1 MNRRYSPLCKYL
13 FLTAAGLLLSVV
25 AAAGAYGQKADA
37 DAGNVL
43 TFNLRRPVPPPETG
57 YLELGGKSSTGQDL
71 EVNSQY
77 LVLDGKPWLPVMGEF
92 HYARYPEK
100 DWETE
105 ILKMKAAGVQI
116 VSTYVFWIYHEEVE
130 GQFDWSGRRDLRR
143 FVELCAKHGMYVYL
157 RIGPWDHGEVRN
169 GGFPDWLLKK
179 TTHLRENDPVYLHY
193 VNLYFAQIGM
203 QIHGLLWRDGGPIIG
218 VQLENEYSVGG
229 PLGGAAHIAEL
240 KRLAIAN
247 GIATP
252 LYSVTG
258 WPTHNFPPRQVIP
271 MLGGYPDGF
280 WSGSIRREA
289 PNPVYLFNFRR
300 TSGDMGAETAGS
312 MNARSGLGH
321 YPYFDA
327 EAGGGMESSYHR
339 RPLIDPDDI
348 AALTVTGLGSGVN
361 LYGYYMFQG
370 GANPRGK
377 LTTLQES
384 QATGYPNDL
393 PVRSYDYQAP
403 LGEFGQVRESYRKVK
418 MIHLF
423 VNAFGSELAP
433 MMPFPPDR
441 LPSGP
446 ADTSVPRASVREKDG
461 RGFLFVNN
469 YVRKLAMPARKGFQ
483 AALELPT
490 GEMKVPLQPITV
502 PANSYFIWPF
512 NLRMGGATLR
522 YSTAQLVTRLDAGGE
537 TTWVFF
543 AVPGI
548 APEFVFDKRDTQEVT
563 AAKLAIREGDGAI
576 RVDGAGA
583 GMGAGRNA
591 TFQVKVK
598 DGGTFRVLVLTES
611 EAENLW
617 RPKLNGQAHL
627 ALSPADLFWTGDR
640 LDVRTEDREEAEVG
654 LYPPAALAVAPG
666 EQRTLAVR
674 TGDLWTEYR
683 LTIPEARIRYGWQK
697 TRDAGPPPP
706 VRFGPAFSWRKHPVA
721 TVPADSAF
729 QKAAVWKLTFP
740 KQDLAGLSQVYLRMD
755 YAGDIGRAYL
765 GKELIDDNFYNG
777 LPWEIGLTRFVP
789 EIFEQPL
796 RIEILP
802 LRRGTP
808 IYLDSRAWEKIPPKG
823 AIAAMERVQVLPQYE
838 TVLLAQPARQA
849 RAGHG

>member
-1 MNRRYSPLCKYL
+1 MNRRCSSIRSYF
-13 FLTAAGLLLSVV
+13 FLAPIFLLLPLV
-25 AAAGAYGQKADA
+25 AAAGVRGPKPVADGY
-37 DAGNVL
+37 DVL
-43 TFNLRRPVPPPETG
+43 NFDLRQPVPPPESG
-57 YLELGGKSSTGQDL
+57 YLKLGGKSSKGHDL
-71 EVNSQY
+71 EVNSRY
-77 LVLDGKPWLPVMGEF
+77 LVLNGKPWLPVMGEF

-143 FVELCAKHGMYVYL
+143 FVELCAQNGMYVYL

-169 GGFPDWLLKK
+169 GGFPDWLLEK
-179 TTHLRENDPVYLHY
+179 TPHLRENNPVYLHY
-193 VNLYFAQIGM
+193 VNLYFAQIGK
-203 QIHGLLWRDGGPIIG
+203 QVQGLLWRDGGPILG
-218 VQLENEYSVGG
+218 VQLENEYSVKG

-247 GIATP
+247 GIVTP

-280 WSGSIRREA
+280 WSGSIQREP
-289 PNPVYLFNFRR
+289 PNPLYLFNFRR
-300 TSGDMGAETAGS
+300 TSGDMGAEAAGS
-312 MNARSGLGH
+312 MNGRSGLGH
-321 YPYFDA
+321 YPYFEA
-327 EAGGGMESSYHR
+327 EAGGGMETSYHR
-339 RPLIDPDDI
+339 RPLIDPNDI

-361 LYGYYMFQG
+361 FYGYYMFQG
-370 GANPRGK
+370 GANPQGK

-423 VNAFGSELAP
+423 LNAFGSELAP
-433 MMPFPPDR
+433 MAPFPPDR

-446 ADTSVPRASVREKDG
+446 ADTSVPRAAVREKAG

-469 YVRKLAMPARKGFQ
+469 YVRQLAMPARKGFQ
-483 AALELPT
+483 VSLELP
-490 GEMKVPLQPITV
+490 GGVLKVPAQPVTV

-512 NLRMGGATLR
+512 NLPMEGATLR
-522 YSTAQLVTRLDAGGE
+522 YSTAQLVTRLNAAGE

-548 APEFVFDKRDTQEVT
+548 APEFVFDRADTRRLE
-563 AAKLAIREGDGAI
+563 AKSATIRQKEGGID
-576 RVDGAGA
+576 VDGID
-583 GMGAGRNA
+583 AGRNA
-591 TFQVKVK
+591 TFRVTAR
-598 DGGTFRVLVLTES
+598 GGGAFRVLVLTEA

-617 RPKLNGQAHL
+617 RPELDGRAYL

-640 LDVRTEDREEAEVG
+640 LDVRTANRQAAEVA
-654 LYPPAALAVAPG
+654 LYPPAELRVAPG
-666 EQRTLAVR
+666 EERTLAVR
-674 TGDLWTEYR
+674 SQKFWTTYS
-683 LTIPEARIRYGWQK
+683 LSLPAGRILYSWRK

-706 VRFGPAFSWRKHPVA
+706 VRYGPAFAWRKHAVA
-721 TVPADSAF
+721 TVPPDSAF
-729 QKAAVWKLTFP
+729 QRAAQWELTLP
-740 KQDLAGLSQVYLRMD
+740 QQDLAGLSRLYLRMD

-765 GKELIDDNFYNG
+765 GNDLVDDNFYNG
-777 LPWEIGLTRFVP
+777 SSWEIGLLRFEP
-789 EIFEQPL
+789 EIFERPL
-796 RIEILP
+796 RICILP

-808 IYLDSRAWEKIPPKG
+808 IYLDRRAWEKIPENRPV
-823 AIAAMERVQVLPQYE
+823 AAVESVSLIPQYE
-838 TVLLAQPARQA
+838 TVLLAQ
-849 RAGHG
+849 